1 MALGTPQDVQAI
13 AHDVLRH
20 RLILSY
26 EAHAEG
32 VAADKVIDK
41 IIELVAVALGQ
52 CNGAVARSVAPL
64 KRYPPS
70 AFGANG

>member
-1 MALGTPQDVQAI
+1 VQAI

-41 IIELVAVALGQ
+41 IIELVAVA
-52 CNGAVARSVAPL
+52 
-64 KRYPPS
+64 
-70 AFGANG
+70 